1 MKLLY
6 AAAGCIIV
14 AIALNLAAIDWSSQ
28 ATTRADIAAQAEV
41 SVAELQA
48 QAAMHTADAQAQAAM
63 HAADAATQRTAIVAG
78 VLPVVLLLVISGG
91 VLLMAVWYR
100 GRAHVLRTQAM
111 LLDGGRPVALP
122 QPPPQVLALAQE
134 RGARPALVD
143 GQWHLLVDGQVVARV
158 RQLPGP
164 GARR

>member
-14 AIALNLAAIDWSSQ
+14 AIALNLAALDWSAQ
-28 ATTRADIAAQAEV
+28 ATTRADIAAQADIA
-41 SVAELQA
+41 VASQQA
-48 QAAMHTADAQAQAAM
+48 QAQMHAADRQAEAAM

-78 VLPVVLLLVISGG
+78 VLPVALLIIIGGG
-91 VLLMAVWYR
+91 VLLMVVWYR

-111 LLDGGRPVALP
+111 LTGGQPALLP

>member
-14 AIALNLAAIDWSSQ
+14 AIALNLAALDWSAQ
-28 ATTRADIAAQAEV
+28 ATTRADIAAQAQMHAADRQ
-41 SVAELQA
+41 AE
-48 QAAMHTADAQAQAAM
+48 AAM

-78 VLPVVLLLVISGG
+78 VLPVALLIIIGGG
-91 VLLMAVWYR
+91 VLLMVVWYR

-111 LLDGGRPVALP
+111 LTGGQPALLP

-143 GQWHLLVDGQVVARV
+143 GQWHLMMDGQVVARV